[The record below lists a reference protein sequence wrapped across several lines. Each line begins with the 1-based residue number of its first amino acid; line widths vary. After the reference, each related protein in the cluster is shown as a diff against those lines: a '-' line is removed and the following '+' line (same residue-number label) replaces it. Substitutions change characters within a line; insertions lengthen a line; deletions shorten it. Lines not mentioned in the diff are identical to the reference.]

1 MNSAQQTVWLVVC
14 AVMIATTLVVFI
26 AQYRRRYGRKH
37 DDD

>member
-14 AVMIATTLVVFI
+14 AVMISTTLVVFI
-26 AQYRRRYGRKH
+26 AQYRRRYGRKR

>member
-14 AVMIATTLVVFI
+14 AVMILTTLVVFI
-26 AQYRRRYGRKH
+26 AQYRRRYGRKR